1 MDPRD
6 AWDYTP
12 GELLDAIDGYK
23 ARLETLGYFGY
34 NLAQA
39 VACFCFGSRRPS
51 PWQVFPGMIEQE
63 VMSDEAIF
71 AALMGGMEEPECRQD
86 G

>member
-1 MDPRD
+1 MDPRN

-12 GELLDAIDGYK
+12 GELLDAIDGYR
-23 ARLETLGYFGY
+23 ARLQTLGYFGY

-39 VACFCFGSRRPS
+39 VACFCLGSRRPE
-51 PWQVFPGMIEQE
+51 PWQVFPGMVRRET
-63 VMSDEAIF
+63 MSAEEIY
-71 AALMGGMEEPECRQD
+71 AALMGGMEVPECGQD